1 MGFKRI
7 KMGRRRIKMGR
18 MKELWAEG
26 HTELPT
32 WYEYHERELDQAVS
46 EVVIHRAN
54 ELVSAIHELT
64 LNCSTDLIGH
74 EEVIETMC
82 TYRNDYEDDGGEP
95 ELIEAL
101 EFWIVADWFGDKLK
115 KRGEIVNEDFL
126 GFCIWGRTTS
136 GQAISLD
143 WVVQDIL
150 KDIVERR
157 KYE

>member
-1 MGFKRI
+1 
-7 KMGRRRIKMGR
+7 MGR
-18 MKELWAEG
+18 MKELWSEG

-32 WYEYHERELDQAVS
+32 WYEYHERELDQVVS
-46 EVVIHRAN
+46 EVIIHRAN
-54 ELVSAIHELT
+54 ELVSAIYELT

-101 EFWIVADWFGDKLK
+101 EFWIVMPWFGDKLK
-115 KRGEIVNEDFL
+115 KRGEIVNKDFL